1 MTAPSPEDLPV
12 PQRLAL
18 AYSPVAIRDHLH
30 AMLGLDQRLARIVA
44 QASEPMLAQL
54 RLAWWR
60 DELGKSPQD
69 RPQGDAVL
77 DAIAVHWQGDEGVL
91 VALVDGWEQVLA
103 EPPMPEAAMEGF
115 AQGRSAAFLAH
126 ARAAGVDA
134 LQPVEQAARRW
145 AYVDLAAGVSDAAER
160 EALLYRA
167 RSVADGRIVLPR
179 SLRPLAIL
187 DGLARRALATGE
199 RELLASRGASLA
211 ALRLGILG
219 R

>member
-1 MTAPSPEDLPV
+1 MTAPPPEDLPL

-18 AYSPVAIRDHLH
+18 AHAPGTIRDHLH
-30 AMLGLDQRLARIVA
+30 AMLGLDQRLARIVS
-44 QASEPMLAQL
+44 QATEPMLAQL

-60 DELGKSPQD
+60 DELGKAPQD

-77 DAIAVHWQGDEGVL
+77 DAISCHWQGEEAAL

-103 EPPMPEAAMEGF
+103 EPPMSGAAMECFGG
-115 AQGRSAAFLAH
+115 GRSAPFLAH
-126 ARAAGVDA
+126 ARLAGVAA

-145 AYVDLAAGVSDAAER
+145 AYVDLASGVSDAGER
-160 EALLYRA
+160 ETLLDRA
-167 RSVADGRIVLPR
+167 RSVATGAIALPR
-179 SLRPLAIL
+179 SMRPLAIL

-211 ALRLGILG
+211 ALRLGIVG

>member
-1 MTAPSPEDLPV
+1 
-12 PQRLAL
+12 
-18 AYSPVAIRDHLH
+18 
-30 AMLGLDQRLARIVA
+30 
-44 QASEPMLAQL
+44 
-54 RLAWWR
+54 
-60 DELGKSPQD
+60 
-69 RPQGDAVL
+69 
-77 DAIAVHWQGDEGVL
+77 
-91 VALVDGWEQVLA
+91 
-103 EPPMPEAAMEGF
+103 MEGF